1 MSNRLAREPSPY
13 LRQHAD
19 NPVDWWPW
27 CDEALALAREQ
38 DKPVLL
44 SIGYSACHWC
54 HVMAHESFE
63 DVDTAAVMNRLFV
76 NIKVDREERPDL
88 DQIYQNA
95 HQLLA
100 RRGGGWPL
108 TMFLSPDGVPFFSGT
123 YFPREA
129 RFGLPGFVD
138 LLERVANAWETQR
151 TEIVEQNDA
160 VLGALAR
167 MSQVGSSDVQM
178 FDDAPIRAALR
189 TLDSQFDA
197 RWGGFGAAPKFPHP
211 TDLMLLLR
219 QYRCAGDARAGE
231 MLRLTLQRMAEGGLY
246 DQIGGGF
253 CRYSVDERWEIP
265 HFEKML
271 YDNGPL
277 LALYAEAAVSWD
289 DARFAEVVDE
299 TVAWALREMRAPE
312 GAFWSALDADS
323 EGEEG
328 RFYVW
333 TPEAVRAA
341 VSEADAPLAVA
352 AWGLD
357 QPANFEGK
365 EWHLT
370 LRRPPGAVAEALG
383 HDPQTAAATLARA
396 KKRLFDARARR
407 ARPGLDD
414 KILTG
419 WNGLM
424 IHGLLRAGRLRER
437 GEWIDAAQGALDFI
451 RNKLWRDGHLAA
463 SWAGGEARLNGY
475 LDDYAFV
482 LAALIES
489 LQARWRDED
498 LDLACAL
505 AEALLTRF
513 ADAESGGFFFTS
525 HDHET
530 LVHRPRSGH
539 DAATP
544 SGNGVAARSLQQLGH
559 LVGEPRYLDAATG
572 VLQAFYAGM
581 SEAPA
586 GFASLHLALAEWLE
600 PPRIVV
606 LRGPQVDCDEWARMA
621 APLADPSTLVV
632 AVGDRTEGLRG
643 VLDKPLGAHV
653 NAWVCS
659 GVSCLS
665 PINEWAAL
673 AGTLGRL
680 GKH

>member
-27 CDEALALAREQ
+27 CDDALSLARDE
-38 DKPVLL
+38 DRPILL

-63 DVDTAAVMNRLFV
+63 DAATAAVMNRLFV

-95 HQLLA
+95 HQMLA

-129 RFGLPGFVD
+129 RFGLPGFAD
-138 LLERVANAWETQR
+138 LLERVAQAWQTQR
-151 TEIVEQNDA
+151 AEISAQNDS
-160 VLGALAR
+160 VVEALAR
-167 MSQVGSSDVQM
+167 MSDVGSSDTAA
-178 FDDAPIRAALR
+178 FDDAPIRAALS
-189 TLDSQFDA
+189 TLEAQFDT
-197 RWGGFGAAPKFPHP
+197 RWGGFGEAPKFPHP

-219 QYRCAGDARAGE
+219 QHRCEGDARAGD
-231 MLRLTLQRMAEGGLY
+231 MLRLTLQRMVEGGLY

-253 CRYSVDERWEIP
+253 CRYSVDAQWEIP

-277 LALYAEAAVSWD
+277 LALYAEAAVLWN
-289 DARFAEVVDE
+289 DARFAEVVDQ
-299 TVAWALREMRAPE
+299 TVAWAMREMRSPE

-333 TPEAVRAA
+333 TPDAVTAA
-341 VSEADAPLAVA
+341 VGDADAPLALA

-357 QPANFEGK
+357 QPANFEGHD
-365 EWHLT
+365 WHLT
-370 LRRPPGAVAEALG
+370 MRGPLAEVAQQLG
-383 HDPQTAAATLARA
+383 HDPQTAAAILARA
-396 KKRLFDARARR
+396 RARLFDARARR
-407 ARPGLDD
+407 VRPGLDD

-424 IHGLLRAGRLRER
+424 IQGLLRAGRLCAREA
-437 GEWIDAAQGALDFI
+437 WIGTAQEAIDFI
-451 RNKLWRDGHLAA
+451 RNNLWRDGHLSA
-463 SWAGGEARLNGY
+463 SWAGGEAHLNGY
-475 LDDYAFV
+475 LDDYAFL

-489 LQARWRDED
+489 LQAHWRDED
-498 LDLACAL
+498 ADFACAL
-505 AEALLTRF
+505 AEALLSRF
-513 ADAESGGFFFTS
+513 ADAGSGGFFFTS
-525 HDHET
+525 HDHEA

-539 DAATP
+539 DGATP
-544 SGNGVAARSLQQLGH
+544 SGNGVAARNLQQLGH
-559 LVGEPRYLDAATG
+559 LFGEPRYLDASTR
-572 VLQAFYAGM
+572 VLQGFYAGM
-581 SEAPA
+581 AQAPA
-586 GFASLHLALAEWLE
+586 GFASLHLALAEWLT

-606 LRGPQVDCDEWARMA
+606 LRGPQAECDDWARKA

-632 AVGDRTEGLRG
+632 SVGDRTDSLRG
-643 VLDKPLGAHV
+643 VLDKPLMEDV

-665 PINEWAAL
+665 PIKDWTSL
-673 AGTLGRL
+673 VRTLGRV
-680 GKH
+680 GKP

>member
-27 CDEALALAREQ
+27 CDEALALAREN
-38 DKPVLL
+38 DRPILL

-63 DVDTAAVMNRLFV
+63 DAGTAAVMNRLFV

-95 HQLLA
+95 HQMLA

-108 TMFLSPDGVPFFSGT
+108 TMFLAPDGVPFFSGT

-138 LLERVANAWETQR
+138 LLERVAKAWHTQR
-151 TEIVEQNDA
+151 AQIVEQSGA
-160 VLGALAR
+160 VVDALAR
-167 MSQVGSSDVQM
+167 MSEVGSSDTAA
-178 FDDAPIRAALR
+178 FDDAPIRAALS

-197 RWGGFGAAPKFPHP
+197 RWGGFGEAPKFPHP
-211 TDLMLLLR
+211 TDLMLLMR
-219 QYRCAGDARAGE
+219 QHRCAGDARAAQ
-231 MLRLTLQRMAEGGLY
+231 MLRLTLQRMVEGGLY

-253 CRYSVDERWEIP
+253 CRYSVDARWEIP

-277 LALYAEAAVSWD
+277 LALYAEAAVLWD

-333 TPEAVRAA
+333 TPDAVTAA
-341 VSEADAPLAVA
+341 VGDADAPLALA

-357 QPANFEGK
+357 QSANFEGHD
-365 EWHLT
+365 WHLT
-370 LRRPPGAVAEALG
+370 LRRPLADVAAELG
-383 HDPQTAAATLARA
+383 RDPLRAADSLAQA
-396 KKRLFDARARR
+396 KKRVFDTRAQRV
-407 ARPGLDD
+407 RPGLDD

-437 GEWIDAAQGALDFI
+437 GEWIDAAQQAIDFI
-451 RNKLWRDGHLAA
+451 RNNLWRDGHLTA

-475 LDDYAFV
+475 LDDYAFM

-489 LQARWRDED
+489 LQARWRDDD
-498 LDLACAL
+498 LDFACAL
-505 AEALLTRF
+505 ADALLSRF

-539 DAATP
+539 DGATP

-559 LVGEPRYLDAATG
+559 LLGEARYLDAATG

-581 SEAPA
+581 VQAPA
-586 GFASLHLALAEWLE
+586 GFASLHLTLAEWLA

-606 LRGPQVDCDEWARMA
+606 LRGPQAKCDEWARKA
-621 APLADPSTLVV
+621 APLADPSMLVV
-632 AVGDRTEGLRG
+632 ALGDRVDGLSG
-643 VLDKPLGAHV
+643 ALDKPLSTHV

-659 GVSCLS
+659 GVNCLS
-665 PINEWAAL
+665 PIDDWTSLAL
-673 AGTLGRL
+673 ELGWV
-680 GKH
+680 GKP

>member
-13 LRQHAD
+13 LRQHAA
-19 NPVDWWPW
+19 NPVQWWPW

-38 DKPVLL
+38 DRPILL

-63 DVDTAAVMNRLFV
+63 NADTAAVMNRLFV

-88 DQIYQNA
+88 DQIYQSA
-95 HQLLA
+95 HQMLA

-129 RFGLPGFVD
+129 RFGLPGFAD
-138 LLERVANAWETQR
+138 LLERVANAWQTQR
-151 TEIVEQNDA
+151 AEITEQNA
-160 VLGALAR
+160 SVVEALAR
-167 MSQVGSSDVQM
+167 ISEVGSSDTGA
-178 FDDAPIRAALR
+178 FDDAPIRAALS
-189 TLDSQFDA
+189 TLDAQFDA
-197 RWGGFGAAPKFPHP
+197 RWGGFGEAPKFPHP

-219 QYRCAGDARAGE
+219 QHRCEGDARAGQ
-231 MLRLTLQRMAEGGLY
+231 MLRLTLQRMVEGGLY

-253 CRYSVDERWEIP
+253 CRYSVDARWEIP

-277 LALYAEAAVSWD
+277 LALYAEAAVLWD

-333 TPEAVRAA
+333 TPNAVTAA
-341 VSEADAPLAVA
+341 VGDTDAPLVLA

-357 QPANFEGK
+357 QAANFEGHD
-365 EWHLT
+365 WHLT
-370 LRRPPGAVAEALG
+370 LRRPLADVAEQLG
-383 HDPQTAAATLARA
+383 HDTQAAAATLARA
-396 KKRLFDARARR
+396 KTRLFDARAQRV
-407 ARPGLDD
+407 RPGLDD

-437 GEWIDAAQGALDFI
+437 DDWIDAAQEAIDFI
-451 RNKLWRDGHLAA
+451 RNNLWREGHLSA

-482 LAALIES
+482 LAALLES
-489 LQARWRDED
+489 LQARWRNED
-498 LDLACAL
+498 LDFACAL
-505 AEALLTRF
+505 ADALLSRF

-525 HDHET
+525 HDHEL

-539 DAATP
+539 DGATP

-559 LVGEPRYLDAATG
+559 LIGETRYLDAASG
-572 VLQAFYAGM
+572 VLQAFYDAM
-581 SEAPA
+581 AQAPT
-586 GFASLHLALAEWLE
+586 GFASLHLALAEWLA
-600 PPRIVV
+600 PPRIVI
-606 LRGPQVDCDEWARMA
+606 LRGPQSECDAWARKA
-621 APLADPSTLVV
+621 APLADPSTLVMS
-632 AVGDRTEGLRG
+632 VGDRTGGLPG

-659 GVSCLS
+659 GVNCLS
-665 PINEWAAL
+665 PINDWKSL
-673 AGTLGRL
+673 VRRL
-680 GKH
+680 ERVGKH

>member
-27 CDEALALAREQ
+27 CDEALALARE
-38 DKPVLL
+38 DDRPILL

-63 DVDTAAVMNRLFV
+63 DAGTAAVMNRLFV

-95 HQLLA
+95 HQMLA

-108 TMFLSPDGVPFFSGT
+108 TMFLAPDGVPFFSGT

-138 LLERVANAWETQR
+138 LLERVAKAWQTQR
-151 TEIVEQNDA
+151 AEITKQSGAVVE
-160 VLGALAR
+160 ALAR
-167 MSQVGSSDVQM
+167 MSEVGSSDTAA
-178 FDDAPIRAALR
+178 FDDAPIRAALH

-197 RWGGFGAAPKFPHP
+197 RWGGFGEAPKFPHP
-211 TDLMLLLR
+211 TDLMLLMR
-219 QYRCAGDARAGE
+219 QHRCEGDARAAQ
-231 MLRLTLQRMAEGGLY
+231 MLRLTLQRMVEGGLY

-253 CRYSVDERWEIP
+253 CRYSVDARWEIP

-277 LALYAEAAVSWD
+277 LALYAEAAVLWD
-289 DARFAEVVDE
+289 DTRFAEVVDE

-333 TPEAVRAA
+333 TPDAVTAA
-341 VSEADAPLAVA
+341 VGDADAPLALA

-357 QPANFEGK
+357 QPANFEGHD
-365 EWHLT
+365 WHLT
-370 LRRPPGAVAEALG
+370 LRRPLAEVAEQLG
-383 HDPQTAAATLARA
+383 RDPRGAAHSLARA
-396 KKRLFDARARR
+396 KTRLFETRTQRV
-407 ARPGLDD
+407 RPGLDD

-437 GEWIDAAQGALDFI
+437 GEWVDAAQQAIDFI
-451 RNKLWRDGHLAA
+451 RNNLWRDGHLAA

-475 LDDYAFV
+475 LDDYAFM

-489 LQARWRDED
+489 LQARWRDDD
-498 LDLACAL
+498 LDFACAL
-505 AEALLTRF
+505 ADALLSRF

-539 DAATP
+539 DGATP

-559 LVGEPRYLDAATG
+559 LLGEPRYLDATTG

-581 SEAPA
+581 VQAPA
-586 GFASLHLALAEWLE
+586 GFASLHRATAHR
-600 PPRIVV
+600 RIARDAGRV
-606 LRGPQVDCDEWARMA
+606 RRMGSKGGATGGP
-621 APLADPSTLVV
+621 
-632 AVGDRTEGLRG
+632 
-643 VLDKPLGAHV
+643 V
-653 NAWVCS
+653 NARRCGRRS
-659 GVSCLS
+659 GRRTARCARQTAHHACQRVGLF
-665 PINEWAAL
+665 
-673 AGTLGRL
+673 GR
-680 GKH
+680 